1 MWTRNLQVVVV
12 VCSLVFTLGTALH
25 GFVIIDLAVLE
36 RTMELAGSDVAEA
49 PGFLTGFRIV
59 GAVFVAGNALGLL
72 ALHGWP
78 WLFWVVLAVNAG
90 QAAGVVLVPFVMFE
104 AVVAEYGWAGVLP
117 SVVTD
122 GGALILVLV
131 MLGRLA
137 VQARQRRAV
146 SARPS
151 AQPGRSPGS

>member
-1 MWTRNLQVVVV
+1 MWTRRLQVVVV
-12 VCSLVFTLGTALH
+12 LCSFVFTLGTALH

-36 RTMELAGSDVAEA
+36 RTMVLAGADVSGA

-72 ALHGWP
+72 ALRGWP

-90 QAAGVVLVPFVMFE
+90 QAAGVVMVPFVMFE

-117 SVVTD
+117 TVVTD
-122 GGALILVLV
+122 GGALILVLI

-137 VQARQRRAV
+137 VRVRRGV

-151 AQPGRSPGS
+151 APPGRLPRR